1 MPSKR
6 SPTTVKYLD
15 RVLMLYI
22 CCAVSVL
29 KHTKHFGSSVSAR
42 QNGKTYGRA
51 AQNPFGNPVNLSNN
65 PKVKIFTFWSFQVC
79 RFLTDMGQSL
89 KGWVPAPRTWKTWG
103 RVKKNVPKDRNLF
116 QKEEHGMHKKRKKE
130 TRKEIEEGKRKKEE
144 EEGECRVWTNFSDMQ
159 NLMHSS
165 CNRAILAR

>member
-29 KHTKHFGSSVSAR
+29 KQTKHFGSSVSAR

-51 AQNPFGNPVNLSNN
+51 AQNPFGNPVYLSNN
-65 PKVKIFTFWSFQVC
+65 PKVKTFTPWGFQAC

-89 KGWVPAPRTWKTWG
+89 KGWVPAPDKWKHKDASP
-103 RVKKNVPKDRNLF
+103 KKSCETKGSLF
-116 QKEEHGMHKKRKKE
+116 KKRKQECIERERGKQERRLKKE
-130 TRKEIEEGKRKKEE
+130 KRRKKRK
-144 EEGECRVWTNFSDMQ
+144 RVSAAREQ
-159 NLMHSS
+159 
-165 CNRAILAR
+165 ILATCKI